1 MHALT
6 EGQISYDP
14 YNVEIDADPY
24 PTYRRLRDESPLY
37 YNERFDFWALSRF
50 TDVDD
55 ALRDIDNLS
64 SAKGDILEVVKAEPV
79 MPAGVFINEDPPLH
93 TMHRL
98 LVSRAFTPRKMKAIE
113 DQVRAFCAAC
123 LDPLS
128 SGDRL
133 DFTVDLGAQ
142 MPMRVIGMLVGMPDS
157 LQRSVRKVAGQRL
170 RNKPGEPLPVSKD
183 NYFNGNMFRDYVQW
197 REQNPSDDLVT
208 ELLAAEFRD
217 VNDEVRRLSTEELL
231 VLLGVIANAGT
242 ETVGRLFGWLGKLLG
257 EYPDQRR
264 QLVENPDLI
273 ASAVEE
279 VLRFEPPVHNIAR
292 YVAKDVEYHGHT
304 VPAGKLPAADDR
316 RRQPRRAAHR
326 EPRPLRHPAQRQSPG
341 VRARYTFLP
350 RRLAGPA
357 GRPGRPRGDSETL
370 AGLDRRHGQRG
381 ARAHRD
387 RPGLGQHADNTRL
400 TEAPS
405 AGVDRDV
412 QQTVGP
418 GDIGELH
425 CPGGFPVLHDPR
437 RAGGIE
443 GRRHCAEDRIGDRL
457 RLHHRHPCSLDQS
470 AAASEHTGFG
480 DSRAD
485 GMHRNAFRRQVGSDG
500 PHETDD
506 GVLAQRVDRVGMPGQ
521 DAGQRRG
528 RHDRASTGGGTGPH
542 RADGG
547 PGAEDNAVEVH
558 LRERR

>member
-6 EGQISYDP
+6 EGQVSYDP

-113 DQVRAFCAAC
+113 DQVRAFCAAF

-257 EYPDQRR
+257 EHPDQRR

-304 VPAGKLPAADDR
+304 VPAGSALLLMTGAANRDERRIENPDR
-316 RRQPRRAAHR
+316 FDIHR
-326 EPRPLRHPAQRQSPG
+326 SVNHLAFGRGTHFCLGASLARLEGRVALEEILKRWPDWTVDMDSA
-341 VRARYTFLP
+341 VRAPT
-350 RRLAGPA
+350 ATV
-357 GRPGRPRGDSETL
+357 RGWDSMPTI
-370 AGLDRRHGQRG
+370 
-381 ARAHRD
+381 
-387 RPGLGQHADNTRL
+387 LG
-400 TEAPS
+400 
-405 AGVDRDV
+405 
-412 QQTVGP
+412 
-418 GDIGELH
+418 
-425 CPGGFPVLHDPR
+425 
-437 RAGGIE
+437 
-443 GRRHCAEDRIGDRL
+443 
-457 RLHHRHPCSLDQS
+457 
-470 AAASEHTGFG
+470 
-480 DSRAD
+480 
-485 GMHRNAFRRQVGSDG
+485 
-500 PHETDD
+500 
-506 GVLAQRVDRVGMPGQ
+506 
-521 DAGQRRG
+521 
-528 RHDRASTGGGTGPH
+528 
-542 RADGG
+542 
-547 PGAEDNAVEVH
+547 
-558 LRERR
+558 

>member
-257 EYPDQRR
+257 EHPDQRR
-264 QLVENPDLI
+264 QLVENTDLI

-304 VPAGKLPAADDR
+304 VPAGSSLLLMTGAANRDERRIENPDR
-316 RRQPRRAAHR
+316 FDI
-326 EPRPLRHPAQRQSPG
+326 QRSVNHLAFGRGTHFCLGASLARLEGRVALEEILKRWPDWTVDMDSA
-341 VRARYTFLP
+341 VRAPT
-350 RRLAGPA
+350 ATV
-357 GRPGRPRGDSETL
+357 RGWDSMPTI
-370 AGLDRRHGQRG
+370 
-381 ARAHRD
+381 
-387 RPGLGQHADNTRL
+387 LG
-400 TEAPS
+400 
-405 AGVDRDV
+405 
-412 QQTVGP
+412 
-418 GDIGELH
+418 
-425 CPGGFPVLHDPR
+425 
-437 RAGGIE
+437 
-443 GRRHCAEDRIGDRL
+443 
-457 RLHHRHPCSLDQS
+457 
-470 AAASEHTGFG
+470 
-480 DSRAD
+480 
-485 GMHRNAFRRQVGSDG
+485 
-500 PHETDD
+500 
-506 GVLAQRVDRVGMPGQ
+506 
-521 DAGQRRG
+521 
-528 RHDRASTGGGTGPH
+528 
-542 RADGG
+542 
-547 PGAEDNAVEVH
+547 
-558 LRERR
+558 